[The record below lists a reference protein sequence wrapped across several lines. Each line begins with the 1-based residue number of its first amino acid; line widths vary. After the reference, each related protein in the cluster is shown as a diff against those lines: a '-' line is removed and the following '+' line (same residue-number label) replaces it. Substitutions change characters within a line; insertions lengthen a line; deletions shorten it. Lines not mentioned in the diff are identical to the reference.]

1 MNPRQRRGVLLMILA
16 AVGAVAVFVSVLGY
30 VGSVRAEVGEKR
42 QVLRLKVAV
51 PAYARLDPG
60 MVERV
65 EMPAKWSPDTMLTDP
80 ASVAGKV
87 APAALVAGAYL
98 QRGMLIDAPLLQPGQ
113 REIAIMI
120 DAETGVAGK
129 VKPGMVVDIYATF
142 QQQSQRD
149 QKSCASRIIRRAQVI
164 QVGRTTRQ
172 RAGANAQDVNTVVPI
187 TFALAADDSVKL
199 TYAEA
204 FASHVRLAL
213 IGGDQAD
220 AASDPVRKLGA
231 TCDMPAAR

>member
-16 AVGAVAVFVSVLGY
+16 AVGAVTVFVSVLGY

-51 PAYARLDPG
+51 PAYGRLAPG

-65 EMPAKWSPDTMLTDP
+65 EMPAKWTPDTMLGDP
-80 ASVAGKV
+80 AAVAGKV
-87 APAALVAGAYL
+87 APAALVAGSYL
-98 QRGMLIDAPLLQPGQ
+98 QQGMLIDAPALQPGQ

-129 VKPGMVVDIYATF
+129 VQPGMVVDIYATF
-142 QQQSQRD
+142 QQQSQRN

-164 QVGRTTRQ
+164 QVGRLTRQ
-172 RAGANAQDVNTVVPI
+172 RSGSSSENVNTVVPI
-187 TFALAADDSVKL
+187 TFALAAEDSVKL

-213 IGGDQAD
+213 IGGDQSD
-220 AASDPVRKLGA
+220 EKSDPVGKLGA
-231 TCDMPAAR
+231 VCDMPAAR

>member
-16 AVGAVAVFVSVLGY
+16 AVGAVTVFVSVLGY

-51 PAYARLDPG
+51 PAYGRLDPG

-65 EMPAKWSPDTMLTDP
+65 EMPAKWSPATMLTDP

-87 APAALVAGAYL
+87 APTALVAGAYL
-98 QRGMLIDAPLLQPGQ
+98 QQGMLIDAPLLQPGQ

-129 VKPGMVVDIYATF
+129 VRPGMVVDIYATF

-149 QKSCASRIIRRAQVI
+149 QRSCASRIIRRAQVI

-172 RAGANAQDVNTVVPI
+172 HSGANAQDVNTVVPI

-213 IGGDQAD
+213 IGGDQTD

-231 TCDMPAAR
+231 ICDMPAAR

>member
-51 PAYARLDPG
+51 PAYGRLDPG

-65 EMPAKWSPDTMLTDP
+65 EMPVKWSPDTMLTDP

-172 RAGANAQDVNTVVPI
+172 RSAANAQDVNTVVPI

-213 IGGDQAD
+213 IGGDQSD

-231 TCDMPAAR
+231 ICDMPAAR